1 MCNVRVTAA
10 IARKLSTVARG
21 RDVGLSVRLIFQYRG
36 GDVRCEGGVISAA
49 ELDRGFKKVASY
61 FSARPQHE
69 TAVALSLSQ
78 MRLRRP
84 PPPQLHT
91 LIAKGFDRLA
101 SSNISELKQ
110 IKIMLVGMVNAGKS
124 SFLNVLLGL
133 DKEIHFPTNES
144 SWTRIITKLKYGPT
158 KKWCLRTTD
167 EKERCVTEQCDFD
180 GNRILNA
187 LCAYGRNKYY
197 SRPEWLQQ
205 WPKDVGD
212 DILAKLTDGDDDAK
226 RKIQETYSVSDLDM
240 DITMQ
245 WANGDTHVSVEDA
258 EALADVCLRRD
269 FRDKFLLKRRA
280 CPCLWLYLWLY
291 LWLAL

>member
-197 SRPEWLQQ
+197 TRPNWLSQLPRHEIEQ
-205 WPKDVGD
+205 VV
-212 DILAKLTDGDDDAK
+212 AKLSSSDDAAHK
-226 RKIQETYSVSDLDM
+226 QVKGKYSVSDADM
-240 DITMQ
+240 EITMQ
-245 WANGDTHVSVEDA
+245 WVNGDTRVSVEDSA
-258 EALADVCLRRD
+258 ALAKVCLLRD
-269 FRDKFLLKRRA
+269 FKDKFLLKRSA
-280 CPCLWLYLWLY
+280 CAC
-291 LWLAL
+291 